1 MQQHKGLRE
10 RLYAAVGIL
19 LIVLLLIS
27 IWQLGGYLI
36 DGWKSKTFSKDLQES
51 IIVDDRKE
59 PEKEMTDK
67 KHENESDEQE
77 SQGRMPE
84 IRQEKKQLG
93 SILEA
98 MKKMLKKDL
107 QMH

>member
-19 LIVLLLIS
+19 VIVLLLIS

-67 KHENESDEQE
+67 KHENESDE
-77 SQGRMPE
+77 
-84 IRQEKKQLG
+84 
-93 SILEA
+93 
-98 MKKMLKKDL
+98 
-107 QMH
+107 